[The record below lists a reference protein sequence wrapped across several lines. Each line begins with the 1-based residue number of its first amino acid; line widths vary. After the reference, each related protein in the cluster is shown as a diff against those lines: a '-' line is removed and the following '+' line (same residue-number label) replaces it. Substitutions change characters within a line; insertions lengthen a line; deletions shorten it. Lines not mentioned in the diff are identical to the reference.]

1 MVVRAGAVPA
11 RNSPIL
17 MPEVFSAA
25 LATEGLLYLA
35 LGAFLAGI
43 VRGFTGFGTAMVF
56 MPVAAQFLGPFEAL
70 TVMLVKD
77 VVAPLMH
84 VPRAIREGH
93 PKDVVRL
100 GAGAMVAVP
109 LGVFLL
115 TLIEPV
121 TFRWGVS
128 LTALLLLVLLI
139 AGVRYRG
146 VLTKRLIYV
155 AGGFGGLLAGSV
167 GLPGPP
173 VIMLYMASTL
183 PVSAVRANL
192 TLYLI
197 LADLILVAV
206 LWYGGFLVFAALAL
220 GVVLIAPYL
229 AGNWAGALMFRPEAE
244 RIYRWVAYLII
255 AGSAISGLPVWD

>member
-1 MVVRAGAVPA
+1 
-11 RNSPIL
+11 
-17 MPEVFSAA
+17 MPESFAA
-25 LATEGLLYLA
+25 TLATEGLLFLSI
-35 LGAFLAGI
+35 GAFLAGL

-56 MPVAAQFLGPFEAL
+56 MPIAAQFLGPFGAL
-70 TVMLVKD
+70 TTMLVMD
-77 VVAPLMH
+77 LVAPLMH
-84 VPRAIREGH
+84 VPRAMRDGQ
-93 PKDVVRL
+93 PSDVLRL
-100 GAGAMVAVP
+100 GAGAVFAVP
-109 LGVFLL
+109 VGVFLL

-128 LTALLLLVLLI
+128 VTVLVLLVLLV

-146 VLTKRLIYV
+146 VLSKRMIYV

-197 LADLILVAV
+197 VADLILVTV
-206 LWYGGFLVFAALAL
+206 LWYGGFLVVSALAL
-220 GVVLIAPYL
+220 GVLMIAPYL
-229 AGNWAGALMFRPEAE
+229 AGNWVGAIMFRPEEE
-244 RIYRWVAYLII
+244 RIYRWVAYVII
-255 AGSAISGLPVWD
+255 VCAAISGLPIWE

>member
-1 MVVRAGAVPA
+1 
-11 RNSPIL
+11 

-25 LATEGLLYLA
+25 IAADGLWFLTF
-35 LGAFLAGI
+35 GAFLAGL

-56 MPVAAQFLGPFEAL
+56 MPIAAQFLGPFEAL
-70 TVMLVKD
+70 TVMLVMD
-77 VVAPLMH
+77 LVAPLMH
-84 VPRAIREGH
+84 VPRALRDGQ
-93 PKDVVRL
+93 PSDVLRL
-100 GAGAMVAVP
+100 GIGAVVAVP

-121 TFRWGVS
+121 VFRWGVS
-128 LTALLLLVLLI
+128 IIAFTLLVLLV

-146 VLTKRLIYV
+146 VLTKKLIYL

-197 LADLILVAV
+197 VADLILIAV
-206 LWYGGFLVFAALAL
+206 LWFGGLLVVSALML
-220 GVVLIAPYL
+220 GVLMIAPYL
-229 AGNWAGALMFRPEAE
+229 AGNWAGAAMFRPEAE
-244 RIYRWVAYLII
+244 KIYRWVAYLII
-255 AGSAISGLPVWD
+255 AASAISGMPIWD

>member
-1 MVVRAGAVPA
+1 M
-11 RNSPIL
+11 
-17 MPEVFSAA
+17 A
-25 LATEGLLYLA
+25 LATEGLYFIA
-35 LGAFLAGI
+35 FGAFLAGI

-56 MPVAAQFLGPFEAL
+56 MPIAAQFLGPFEAL

-77 VVAPLMH
+77 LVAPLMH
-84 VPRAIREGH
+84 VPRALREGQ
-93 PKDVVRL
+93 PGDVVRL
-100 GAGAMVAVP
+100 GIGAVLAVP

-115 TLIEPV
+115 SLIDPV

-128 LTALLLLVLLI
+128 LTSFTLLVLLV

-146 VLTKRLIYV
+146 VLTKTLIYL

-206 LWYGGFLVFAALAL
+206 LWVGGFLVFAALAL
-220 GVVLIAPYL
+220 GVLMIAPYL
-229 AGNWAGALMFRPEAE
+229 AGNWAGAVLFRPEAE
-244 RIYRWVAYLII
+244 KVYRWVAYLII
-255 AGSAISGLPVWD
+255 AASALSGMPIWD

>member
-1 MVVRAGAVPA
+1 
-11 RNSPIL
+11 
-17 MPEVFSAA
+17 MPESFAA
-25 LATEGLLYLA
+25 TLATEGLLFLSI
-35 LGAFLAGI
+35 GAFLAGI

-56 MPVAAQFLGPFEAL
+56 MPIAAQFLGPFGAL
-70 TVMLVKD
+70 TTMLVMD
-77 VVAPLMH
+77 LVAPLMH
-84 VPRAIREGH
+84 VPRAMRDGQ
-93 PKDVVRL
+93 PSDVLRL
-100 GAGAMVAVP
+100 GAGAVFAVP
-109 LGVFLL
+109 VGVFLL

-128 LTALLLLVLLI
+128 LTVLVLLVLLV

-146 VLTKRLIYV
+146 VLSKRLIYV

-197 LADLILVAV
+197 VADLILVTV
-206 LWYGGFLVFAALAL
+206 LWYGGFLVVSTLAL
-220 GVVLIAPYL
+220 GVLMIAPYL
-229 AGNWAGALMFRPEAE
+229 AGNWAGAIMFRPETE
-244 RIYRWVAYLII
+244 RIYRWVAYVII
-255 AGSAISGLPVWD
+255 VCAAISGLPIWE

>member
-1 MVVRAGAVPA
+1 
-11 RNSPIL
+11 
-17 MPEVFSAA
+17 MPEVLSAA
-25 LATEGLLYLA
+25 LAADGLFFLA
-35 LGAFLAGI
+35 FGAFLAGV

-70 TVMLVKD
+70 TVMLVMD
-77 VVAPLMH
+77 LVAPLMH
-84 VPRAIREGH
+84 VPRALREGQ
-93 PKDVVRL
+93 PSDVLRL
-100 GAGAMVAVP
+100 GIGAVVAVP

-115 TLIEPV
+115 SLIEPV
-121 TFRWGVS
+121 VFRWGVS
-128 LTALLLLVLLI
+128 LTAFTLLVLLV

-146 VLTKRLIYV
+146 VLTKKLIYL

-197 LADLILVAV
+197 VADLILVAV
-206 LWYGGFLVFAALAL
+206 LWFGGFLVISALML
-220 GVVLIAPYL
+220 GAVMIAPYL
-229 AGNWAGALMFRPEAE
+229 AGNWAGAVLFRPEAE

-255 AGSAISGLPVWD
+255 AGSAISGLPIWD